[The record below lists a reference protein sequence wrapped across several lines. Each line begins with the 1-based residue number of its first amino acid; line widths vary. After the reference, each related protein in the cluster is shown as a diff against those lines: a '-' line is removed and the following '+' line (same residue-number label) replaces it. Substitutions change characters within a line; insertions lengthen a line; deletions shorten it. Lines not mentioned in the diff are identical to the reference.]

1 MKRYVWGVVLLLIML
16 SASATGMS
24 TPAVYSVAEFPT
36 YTPHVGF
43 VGSRYIR
50 ADVESI
56 ARDAKGFLIVQKRC
70 EMVEGRVCE
79 LSVDKISYVRGTIIT
94 DDNVALPIGRL
105 LKDVSVY
112 VGKDISLVLKDEDIA
127 TCGVK
132 MPIKE
137 TMPGVYRVVKAYIP
151 AVYIKGHVVYE
162 VWDPVRG
169 DTFIKVPF
177 SMKVPEPIGVIFD
190 YDDVKG

>member
-1 MKRYVWGVVLLLIML
+1 MKRYMWGVML
-16 SASATGMS
+16 SLVMLFVSLTGMS
-24 TPAVYSVAEFPT
+24 APAVYSVAEFPT
-36 YTPHVGF
+36 YTPHVGL

-56 ARDAKGFLIVQKRC
+56 ERDAKGFLIAQKRC
-70 EMVEGRVCE
+70 DLVAGRVCE
-79 LSVDKISYVRGTIIT
+79 LSVDKISYVRGTLIT
-94 DDNVALPIGRL
+94 DDNVALPVGRL

-112 VGKDISLVLKDEDIA
+112 VGKDISLVLGDEDIA

-132 MPIKE
+132 MSIGE
-137 TMPGVYRVVKAYIP
+137 TVPGMYRVVKAYIP
-151 AVYIKGHVVYE
+151 ALYIKGRIVYE

>member
-1 MKRYVWGVVLLLIML
+1 MWGVML
-16 SASATGMS
+16 SLVMLFVSLTGMS
-24 TPAVYSVAEFPT
+24 APAVYSVAEFPT
-36 YTPHVGF
+36 YTPHVGL

-56 ARDAKGFLIVQKRC
+56 ERDAKGFLIAQKRC
-70 EMVEGRVCE
+70 DLVAGRVCE
-79 LSVDKISYVRGTIIT
+79 LSVDKISYVRGTLIT
-94 DDNVALPIGRL
+94 DDNVALPVGRL

-112 VGKDISLVLKDEDIA
+112 VGKDISLVLGDEDIA

-132 MPIKE
+132 MSIGE
-137 TMPGVYRVVKAYIP
+137 TVPGMYRVVKAYIP
-151 AVYIKGHVVYE
+151 ALYIKGRIVYE